1 LAAFSEPGREQVDRL
16 VGHLATLRDFR
27 PFLAGVLAPRL
38 IFLAGSAIRIERL
51 YA

>member
-1 LAAFSEPGREQVDRL
+1 MWISGTAKNFPLDRL
-16 VGHLATLRDFR
+16 AGHLAVLRDLR